1 MGRLRF
7 ARKLVALAAAM
18 AILLAV
24 PAAAA
29 PSFTVFAEEEV
40 QETETSKPKE
50 TVKETKQVKETK
62 ASSKVAET
70 TKTTES
76 QKPAETKPAET
87 KPAETKPVETKPAET
102 TKATEASKPS
112 ETVKETE
119 ATKPAETVKETE
131 PAETTKSTEPEE
143 TKPSEEIPAETTEP
157 SETKTSEPSETAE
170 PAETT
175 VGGEET
181 EPSETA
187 ITEETQKPAVAR
199 RKAKGEYKGINI
211 DGNFSDWDS
220 VVKHDFT
227 VGANSHVNAGAMVWD
242 GDWIY
247 LYIDE
252 VQQNSAAWSG
262 KDNGGNFA
270 ITTDTNKT
278 LVINM
283 KDNGK
288 KGNKI
293 TVENPYNGKTLTVE
307 NGGIKVAFN
316 SDYATWG
323 APTLTEIAIPT
334 SALPDYISKISF
346 GFYQDDPIISNVAN
360 LHPNQVT
367 TSPDDPHEEN
377 DGSKIK
383 IDGDYRDWTDYPH
396 QIFHYDKSAPGHNF
410 PDAEGAIYQ
419 KNSKTVYVHAYTN
432 DFKLDYYDGN
442 EFLEIRLERGGQ
454 TTTAMCCLIDDNGN
468 ILDWNSKDKHF
479 APGTY
484 RFAILDTKCWRTTTN
499 INHLGEGD
507 VLYGIQYLTVSDPV
521 DETEFYINTETLARY
536 LGVSGGEL
544 KVTFHRVG
552 KQPLIASGVSSGPV
566 FTIALT
572 SVAAGSYYVFTR
584 RKRRQA

>member
-1 MGRLRF
+1 MGRIRF

-70 TKTTES
+70 TKSTES

-87 KPAETKPVETKPAET
+87 KSAETKPAET

-143 TKPSEEIPAETTEP
+143 TKPSEEKPAETTEP

-175 VGGEET
+175 AGGEET
-181 EPSETA
+181 EPSESV
-187 ITEETQKPAVAR
+187 IIEETQKPAVVR
-199 RKAKGEYKGINI
+199 RKAKGEYKGIKI

-283 KDNGK
+283 KNNGE

-293 TVENPYNGKTLTVE
+293 TVENPSNGQMLTVE

-334 SALPDYISKISF
+334 SALPDYLSKISF

-396 QIFHYDKSAPGHNF
+396 QIIHYDKSAPDHNF

-419 KNSKTVYVHAYTN
+419 KNAKTVYVHAYTN

-442 EFLEIRLERGGQ
+442 EFLEIRFELGGK
-454 TTTAMCCLIDDNGN
+454 TTTAMCCLIDDDGN